1 MYFSGSFF
9 HQSHHTSNSIFS
21 TAGNHNVGKDSV
33 QATQDPGFPFWS
45 QIPIQQLVDP
55 WTLLSW
61 DLQRILQKW
70 KKEKI
75 VGSQKK
81 MLSVD
86 QHRQVQAL
94 SIGRRQVVS
103 NESNIWLFSS
113 TSTLF
118 DSILWQDILQQ
129 AKTKLIFNLSNTERL
144 SHHLEEIWI
153 FIPYLIFT
161 ILSLTLVSSDGPIS
175 STNFLLRLWF
185 PLSLPKSSP
194 LLS

>member
-1 MYFSGSFF
+1 MLERTPIRQLKSQVFLSDHRFQSNNLWSVDSFELRF
-9 HQSHHTSNSIFS
+9 TEASP
-21 TAGNHNVGKDSV
+21 KM
-33 QATQDPGFPFWS
+33 
-45 QIPIQQLVDP
+45 
-55 WTLLSW
+55 
-61 DLQRILQKW
+61 
-70 KKEKI
+70 KKKKI

-81 MLSVD
+81 MLSID

-103 NESNIWLFSS
+103 NELNIWLFFSP
-113 TSTLF
+113 STLF
-118 DSILWQDILQQ
+118 DSILRQDILHQ
-129 AKTKLIFNLSNTERL
+129 AKTKLIFILSNTARL
-144 SHHLEEIWI
+144 SHHLEEMWI

-161 ILSLTLVSSDGPIS
+161 ILSLTLVSSDDPIS